1 MTTFPASSN
10 RHRINFELPL
20 GGIMDFAYR
29 KNLQFI
35 GAAAVALAFSQLA
48 IAQTYPTRPI
58 TMIVPYSA
66 GANNDTV
73 ARILAE
79 RMRTSMGQPII
90 VENVTG
96 ADGSIGVGR
105 VARARPDGY
114 TIALGDNAT
123 QVLNGALYSLQYDP
137 LNDFALISP
146 VTVSPYFLAA
156 RKTMAAKDL
165 HELIAWLKGNP
176 NTASAGITTSATRI
190 LSAVFRR
197 ETATH
202 FAFVPYRGG
211 APTVQDL
218 VAGQIDL
225 SFFLPFQLLA
235 QAGNIK
241 AYAVTSDTRLALAP
255 DLPTFREMGLPALSM
270 SSWSGLFAPRNTPK
284 EIVSKLRSAAVEALA
299 DPMVRSRL
307 TDIGQDIF
315 PRERQTPEALA
326 ALVKADAEKWWP
338 LIKEFGI
345 KAE

>member
-35 GAAAVALAFSQLA
+35 GAAAVALTFSQLA

-146 VTVSPYFLAA
+146 VTVSPYFLA
-156 RKTMAAKDL
+156 L
-165 HELIAWLKGNP
+165 
-176 NTASAGITTSATRI
+176 
-190 LSAVFRR
+190 LS
-197 ETATH
+197 
-202 FAFVPYRGG
+202 G
-211 APTVQDL
+211 
-218 VAGQIDL
+218 
-225 SFFLPFQLLA
+225 
-235 QAGNIK
+235 
-241 AYAVTSDTRLALAP
+241 
-255 DLPTFREMGLPALSM
+255 
-270 SSWSGLFAPRNTPK
+270 
-284 EIVSKLRSAAVEALA
+284 
-299 DPMVRSRL
+299 
-307 TDIGQDIF
+307 
-315 PRERQTPEALA
+315 
-326 ALVKADAEKWWP
+326 
-338 LIKEFGI
+338 
-345 KAE
+345 

>member
-1 MTTFPASSN
+1 MIA
-10 RHRINFELPL
+10 RRAMPL
-20 GGIMDFAYR
+20 AV
-29 KNLQFI
+29 L
-35 GAAAVALAFSQLA
+35 AAVSCLNDAPL
-48 IAQTYPTRPI
+48 AQTYPSRPI

-73 ARILAE
+73 ARTLAE
-79 RMRTSMGQPII
+79 RMRTSMGQRII

-114 TIALGDNAT
+114 TIALGDMST

-137 LNDFALISP
+137 LNDFAPISP
-146 VTVSPYFLAA
+146 LAVSPFLLAA
-156 RKTMAAKDL
+156 RQATAAKDL
-165 HELIAWLKGNP
+165 YEFIAWLKGNP
-176 NTASAGITTSATRI
+176 NTASAGITGSNTRI
-190 LSAVFRR
+190 LSALFQK

-211 APTVQDL
+211 APAVQDL

-225 SFFLPFQLLA
+225 AFFLPFQLLA

-241 AYAVTSDTRLALAP
+241 AYAVTSDTRLAVAP
-255 DLPTFREMGLPALSM
+255 NIPTFREMGLPALSM
-270 SSWSGLFAPRNTPK
+270 SVWAGLFGPRSTPK
-284 EIVSKLRSAAVEALA
+284 EIVSKLRAAAVEALA
-299 DPMVRSRL
+299 DPMVRSRFS
-307 TDIGQDIF
+307 DIGQEIF
-315 PRERQTPEALA
+315 PPERQTPEALA

-338 LIKEFGI
+338 IIKATGI